1 MRNLSQQFEIGQ
13 LVTGIYKTGKYIG
26 EITMVKE
33 PNYVM
38 RVLAV
43 INHPT
48 QGDLHNPKQV
58 EGVFFHERRALAY
71 REQVNIQ
78 NVYVKPFEGELP
90 SYEES
95 LRTSLDKEF
104 SELEADGSPFALK
117 SIEVL
122 KELEKDYFK

>member
-1 MRNLSQQFEIGQ
+1 MSQQFEVGQ

-33 PNYVM
+33 ANYVM

-48 QGDLHNPKQV
+48 QGDLHNPKAV
-58 EGVFFHERRALAY
+58 DGVFFHERRALAH

-78 NVYVKPFEGELP
+78 NVYVKPYEGELP
-90 SYEES
+90 SYEQS
-95 LRTSLDKEF
+95 LRSALDKEF
-104 SELEADGSPFALK
+104 SQLEAEGSPFALK

-122 KELEKDYFK
+122 RGLEVDYFK

>member
-1 MRNLSQQFEIGQ
+1 MSQQLEVGQ

-33 PNYVM
+33 TNYVM

-43 INHPT
+43 VNHPT
-48 QGDLHNPKQV
+48 QGDLHNPNQV
-58 EGVFFHERRALAY
+58 EGVFFHERRALAH
-71 REQVNIQ
+71 REQVNIP
-78 NVYVKPFEGELP
+78 NVYVKPFYGELP

-95 LRTSLDKEF
+95 LKTALDKEIA
-104 SELEADGSPFALK
+104 ELEANGSAFALK

-122 KELEKDYFK
+122 RGLEKDYFKLT

>member
-1 MRNLSQQFEIGQ
+1 MSQPLEVGQ

-26 EITMVKE
+26 EITMIKD

-58 EGVFFHERRALAY
+58 EGVFFHERRALAH
-71 REQVNIQ
+71 REQVNIPA
-78 NVYVKPFEGELP
+78 VYVKPFEGELP

-95 LRTSLDKEF
+95 LRAALDKEIT
-104 SELEADGSPFALK
+104 ELEADGTPFALK
-117 SIEVL
+117 SIEML
-122 KELEKDYFK
+122 RGLEKDYFK